1 MRRLLGPKVERR
13 EADPLPRR
21 WREIRLAMI
30 DPVGSCE
37 WGRGLR
43 SANAHLDGVDAAISR
58 WRRERQTVFVTD
70 ELRDLGVRGMEFLF
84 GRGEIGAATCGFSH
98 AL

>member
-1 MRRLLGPKVERR
+1 M
-13 EADPLPRR
+13 
-21 WREIRLAMI
+21 AMI
-30 DPVGSCE
+30 EAVGRCE
-37 WGRGLR
+37 RGWRLR
-43 SANAHLDGVDAAISR
+43 SANAHFDGVDAAISR

-70 ELRDLGVRGMEFLF
+70 ELCDLSVRGMEFLF